1 MADYPHTQMGST
13 ARNLA
18 QCSLDYQKESKE
30 AQEMDL
36 NLIANDVA
44 EQRVKTYLEENASE
58 DLAKKVNEGVPVEKD
73 GKTLIQKKTLAGFMR
88 YATEEARKTAEK
100 GARGACVDDN
110 TVFGWA
116 IHYFEEDAIEGEL
129 FNEDGTPYVKPIPKV
144 EAKPYTPPT
153 PKPKEPTLFDL
164 IEESDQKQEPRVLD
178 EEDQRMVDEEMEAKG
193 EIPIIE
199 PEDEVGEEPE
209 QETPAPDQEKLGKQY
224 SAFYQK
230 YLELCEHNQGAIVA
244 QRIGDFY
251 EIFGEAAK
259 TFAEAAEITL
269 TSRAVGPDERVP
281 MCGIPYHAID
291 LYFQKVADKGHYILA
306 NSDEEWRAYR
316 PGQKVAVVDCKTGE
330 YKEPPQEEPKQATD
344 TAVIDRIV
352 RLFKGQLEVML

>member
-1 MADYPHTQMGST
+1 MK
-13 ARNLA
+13 
-18 QCSLDYQKESKE
+18 LD
-30 AQEMDL
+30 
-36 NLIANDVA
+36 LIANDVA

-58 DLAKKVNEGVPVEKD
+58 DLAKKINEGLPVEKD
-73 GKTLIQKKTLAGFMR
+73 GKTLIRKKTLAGFMR

-100 GARGACVDDN
+100 GARGSCVDDN

-144 EAKPYTPPT
+144 EAKPYTPPA

-164 IEESDQKQEPRVLD
+164 IDQAEEKPDEKEQDKEPEVEVEEEPKQE
-178 EEDQRMVDEEMEAKG
+178 E
-193 EIPIIE
+193 
-199 PEDEVGEEPE
+199 
-209 QETPAPDQEKLGKQY
+209 PAPIGEKPGKQY
-224 SAFYQK
+224 SGFYQK

-251 EIFGEAAK
+251 EIFGESAK
-259 TFAEAAEITL
+259 TFAEAAEIML

-281 MCGIPYHAID
+281 MCGVPYHAID

-316 PGQKVAVVDCKTGE
+316 PGCKVAVVDCETGE
-330 YKEPPQEEPKQATD
+330 YKEPPEEMQQTNSD
-344 TAVIDRIV
+344 VIERIV
-352 RLFKGQLEVML
+352 RLFKGQIEVML

>member
-1 MADYPHTQMGST
+1 M
-13 ARNLA
+13 
-18 QCSLDYQKESKE
+18 K
-30 AQEMDL
+30 L
-36 NLIANDVA
+36 NLQANDVA
-44 EQRVKTYLEENASE
+44 EQRVKAYLEENASE
-58 DLAKKVNEGVPVEKD
+58 DLAKKINEGVPVNKD
-73 GKTLIQKKTLAGFMR
+73 GKTLIQKKTLAGFIQ

-100 GARGACVDDN
+100 GARSACVDDN

-116 IHYFEEDAIEGEL
+116 VHYFEEDAIEGEL
-129 FNEDGTPYVKPIPKV
+129 FNEDGTPYEKPRPKV
-144 EAKPYTPPT
+144 ETKPYTPPA

-164 IEESDQKQEPRVLD
+164 IDQAEEKPD
-178 EEDQRMVDEEMEAKG
+178 EKEQD
-193 EIPIIE
+193 
-199 PEDEVGEEPE
+199 EEPE
-209 QETPAPDQEKLGKQY
+209 VEAEVEEEPKQEEPAPIEEKPGKQY

-251 EIFGEAAK
+251 EIFGEGAK
-259 TFAEAAEITL
+259 TFAEAAEIML

-281 MCGIPYHAID
+281 MCGVPYHAID

-316 PGQKVAVVDCKTGE
+316 PGCKVAIVDCETGE
-330 YKEPPQEEPKQATD
+330 YKEPPEEMQQTNSD
-344 TAVIDRIV
+344 VIDRIV